1 MINRRKFLALAAA
14 VPLTAVGAYAILRTP
29 ARATDFS
36 SPLFIPGDGGPFG
49 VLTPQG
55 KLALVAER
63 GTFPLAG
70 GKTTP
75 FLWYRTQ
82 HQGKT
87 YQNPIINVRTG
98 TRLSVTLDNA
108 LDEGTILHWHGLHL
122 PGKMDGNPR
131 DTIGPGAQYRYD
143 FTVNNRSGTYWYH
156 THAHGHTAKQ
166 AYFGLASFFIVEDDD
181 EVALREALDL
191 QLGVTDLPI
200 VIQDKR
206 LNQAGEFIYNPNP
219 MEKMMGYLGDTVLAN
234 LTPTPFTEIGA
245 RIYRF
250 RLLNGSTARIYK
262 IAFAKG
268 ERLLPYHVIGNDG
281 GLLDK
286 PYSASEVFL
295 APGERLD
302 ILLDASKLSKGD
314 EVYLRSLAFDSLEGG
329 GMMGGMMGVM
339 GSASLAN
346 GDAFNIMKL
355 AVTQPSGAAQSLPAR
370 LSQVAPIKTAG
381 AAVRMINLEMAQMR
395 WLINGNTYQMD
406 VFPIEVKRNTVEIWE
421 IRNTEHSMPHPMH
434 IHGFQFQVQSR
445 QNSPAQLR
453 ALASHG
459 NGRTV
464 SDLGWKDTVLVWPG
478 ETVRIA
484 IDFSHDFGGDQ
495 TYVFHCHNLE
505 HEDGG
510 MMVNLRVRA

>member
-1 MINRRKFLALAAA
+1 MNRRKFLALTAAI
-14 VPLTAVGAYAILRTP
+14 PLTAVGAYAVFRAP
-29 ARATDFS
+29 ASATDFS
-36 SPLFIPGDGGPFG
+36 SPLFIPGEGGPFG

-63 GTFPLAG
+63 GTLPLVG
-70 GKTTP
+70 GNTTP

-87 YQNPIINVRTG
+87 YQNPILKVKTG
-98 TRLSVTLDNA
+98 THLSVTLDNA

-131 DTIGPGAQYRYD
+131 DTIDPGAQYQYD

-166 AYFGLASFFIVEDDD
+166 AYMGLASFFIVEDDD

-191 QLGVTDLPI
+191 ELGVTDLPV

-206 LNQAGEFIYNPNP
+206 LNQTGEFIYSPNP
-219 MEKMMGYLGDTVLAN
+219 MEKMMGYLGDTILAN
-234 LTPTPFTEIGA
+234 LTPSPFTEIGA
-245 RIYRF
+245 RLYRF

-262 IAFAKG
+262 IAFALG
-268 ERLLPYHVIGNDG
+268 EKRLPYHVIGNDG

-286 PYSASEVFL
+286 PYRASEVFL

-302 ILLDASKLSKGD
+302 ILLDASTLSKGD
-314 EVYLRSLAFDSLEGG
+314 AVYLRSLAFDSLEGG
-329 GMMGGMMGVM
+329 GMMGMMGMMG
-339 GSASLAN
+339 STRPAN
-346 GDAFNIMKL
+346 GDAFDIMKL
-355 AVTQPSGAAQSLPAR
+355 VVKSPGGAPPRLPAR
-370 LSQVAPIKTAG
+370 LSQIQPIRTSG
-381 AAVRMINLEMAQMR
+381 AAVRSINLEMAQMR
-395 WLINGNTYQMD
+395 WLINGDTYQMD
-406 VFPIEVKRNTVEIWE
+406 AFPIEVKRNSVEIWE
-421 IRNTEHSMPHPMH
+421 IRNADHSMPHPMH
-434 IHGFQFQVQSR
+434 IHGFQFQVESR
-445 QNSPAQLR
+445 QNSPAQMG
-453 ALASHG
+453 ALATYG